1 MSNNLM
7 SQMNRTLRE
16 YAHGTTRSRREK
28 RNIMRQIIKELLDSR
43 IAPNNFE
50 SLTSKAIHQLVSNW
64 KKSGNSDATII
75 NKLSILRSFNLKGG
89 FGIDIPSNKAFDLS
103 KVKKKS
109 IKTIRQDIINQVSS
123 PITECILGLQ
133 LEFGL
138 TKLEAIR
145 LPIGIAIESHDLIIS
160 KNIAYNHKERFI
172 AIYRPEQKALIKKLE
187 NILADKFCIADL
199 ANERHISNLYNAEL
213 TIIGIDYRTNF
224 RSTYANNRLA
234 ELQRKRFTRK
244 DAYQVLMDEMG
255 YCSHHTLQE
264 AIR

>member
-1 MSNNLM
+1 ML
-7 SQMNRTLRE
+7 QMNRTLRE
-16 YAHGTTRSRREK
+16 YAHGTPRSRREK
-28 RNIMRQIIKELLDSR
+28 RNIMRQIIKELLDLK

-50 SLTSKAIHQLVSNW
+50 SLSANAIKQLVTQW
-64 KKSGNSDATII
+64 KKSGNSDATMI

-89 FGIDIPSNKAFDLS
+89 FGIDIPPNNAFELS
-103 KVKKKS
+103 KNKNKPT
-109 IKTIRQDIINQVSS
+109 KTIRQGIINQVSS

-145 LPIGIAIESHDLIIS
+145 LPIGIAIENHDLIIP

-172 AIYRPEQKALIKKLE
+172 AIYRPEQKELIKKLE
-187 NILADKFCIADL
+187 NILADKFCLSEL

-213 TIIGIDYRTNF
+213 AVLGIDYQTNF

-234 ELQRKRFTRK
+234 ELQRKRFTK
-244 DAYQVLMDEMG
+244 KEAYQVLMDEMG
-255 YCSHHTLQE
+255 YYSHHTLQE